1 MSIKAIR
8 AAFNAIKQIKMS
20 APARLV
26 YLALAD
32 FHNQNTGRCDPSI
45 KSICLKTQLSERSVR
60 NALRELESLRQIKT
74 VFRKATT
81 GRGKKNLTSRYRF
94 IGGARI
100 AAPMGQDMPPNH
112 NNIRPSAFDDLAMSI
127 EVPEGD

>member
-1 MSIKAIR
+1 MIAIR
-8 AAFNAIKQIKMS
+8 TAFAAIAQIKMS

-32 FHNQNTGRCDPSI
+32 FHNQDTGRCDPSVN
-45 KSICLKTQLSERSVR
+45 SIRQKTQLSERSVR
-60 NALRELESLRQIKT
+60 NALRELESLRQIET
-74 VFRKATT
+74 VFRMAKT
-81 GRGKKNLTSRYRF
+81 GRGKKNLTSRYRV
-94 IGGARI
+94 IGGAPT

-112 NNIRPSAFDDLAMSI
+112 NNTRPSAFDDLAMSI

>member
-1 MSIKAIR
+1 MSMSAIR
-8 AAFNAIKQIKMS
+8 TAFAAITKIKMS

-32 FHNQNTGRCDPSI
+32 FHNQETGRCDPFI

-60 NALRELESLRQIKT
+60 NALRELESLRQIQT

-81 GRGKKNLTSRYRF
+81 GRGKKNLTSRYRL

-100 AAPMGQDMPPNH
+100 AAPMGQDMPPNC
-112 NNIRPSAFDDLAMSI
+112 
-127 EVPEGD
+127 